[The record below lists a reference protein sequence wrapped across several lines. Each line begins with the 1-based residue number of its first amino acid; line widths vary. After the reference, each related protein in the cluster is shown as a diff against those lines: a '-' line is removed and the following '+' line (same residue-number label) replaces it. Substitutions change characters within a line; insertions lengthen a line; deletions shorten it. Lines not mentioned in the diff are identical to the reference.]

1 MSAAPAAESGQ
12 WLSMAEAARRV
23 GEERTRFRRRM
34 ELLNERHGGDLL
46 RQVGRGKKRNHQEVH
61 SKALLHYQR
70 VDLEF
75 RDQEMAQMRAELDE
89 TNRKLE
95 ALRNSF
101 LAFRRKSLVWFQK
114 HSAQGTQGT

>member
-1 MSAAPAAESGQ
+1 MSEVGE
-12 WLSMAEAARRV
+12 WLSMGTAAKRV
-23 GEERTRFRRRM
+23 GEERTKFRRRM
-34 ELLNERHGGDLL
+34 QLLNERHGGELL
-46 RQVGRGKKRNHQEVH
+46 RSVGRGKKRSRQEVH

-75 RDQEMAQMRAELDE
+75 RDQEMTQMRAELDE

-101 LAFRRKSLVWFQK
+101 LAFRRKSLQWFQR
-114 HSAQGTQGT
+114 HSPLGTLGS